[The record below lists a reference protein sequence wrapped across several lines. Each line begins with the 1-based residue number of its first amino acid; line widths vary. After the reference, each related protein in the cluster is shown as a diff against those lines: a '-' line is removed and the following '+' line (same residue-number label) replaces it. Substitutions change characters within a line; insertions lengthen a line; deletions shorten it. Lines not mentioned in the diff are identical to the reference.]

1 MATHRTSILSAARW
15 PRSSKVPRNSP
26 MPTVARSPFTSDL
39 CPPCQPPNGND
50 RSCVSPLDA
59 RRRPLMMSPPP
70 GSTSQERG
78 LARARSDKSLARFDR
93 VAMVLSGGAA
103 LGAYQAGAYAALE
116 NCGVR
121 PNWIAGTA
129 IGAINAAIIAGNLP
143 HERTFRLRQFWQ
155 ELGRRVGSQAGG
167 GLRRTVRHW
176 LAGYMPGHCAA
187 AAGGGRERAVVRPGD
202 LRELLQASVDFDRV
216 NSGAVRL
223 VLGAVN
229 LVTGAETYFDN
240 DRHVLGPDH
249 VLASTAL
256 PGMPAIELDGQRYG
270 GSAVSVAAL
279 DDARPAD
286 TLCFVIDG
294 YDPAPGG
301 GGGASRSAREIA
313 ALRRNHDLRRMIA
326 LLGER
331 VPPAS
336 RRDGDIRK
344 CLAEASE
351 ATMTILHL
359 VHEGSAEGLAGKIA
373 DFAPAAVLRR
383 WQAGE
388 SDVATSLAHPLWL
401 APPPRR
407 LGVVVHELRGGV
419 AAPPR

>member
-1 MATHRTSILSAARW
+1 
-15 PRSSKVPRNSP
+15 V
-26 MPTVARSPFTSDL
+26 
-39 CPPCQPPNGND
+39 
-50 RSCVSPLDA
+50 
-59 RRRPLMMSPPP
+59 
-70 GSTSQERG
+70 

-93 VAMVLSGGAA
+93 IALVLSGGGA

-116 NCGVR
+116 TRGVR

-143 HERTFRLRQFWQ
+143 HERVLKLRQFWQ
-155 ELGRRVGSQAGG
+155 QLSRRAAARPISGLARS
-167 GLRRTVRHW
+167 LRRFVRRYAVP
-176 LAGYMPGHCAA
+176 LGVTLVPPLSEDAIIEPG
-187 AAGGGRERAVVRPGD
+187 E
-202 LRELLQASVDFDRV
+202 LRELVQAAVDFERL

-223 VLGAVN
+223 VLGTVN

-240 DRHVLGPDH
+240 DRHVVGIDH

-256 PGMPAIELDGQRYG
+256 PGLPPVAIDRQPYA

-279 DDARPAD
+279 DEARPAD

-294 YDPAPGG
+294 YDPVPGARG
-301 GGGASRSAREIA
+301 GVSRSAREIA

-331 VPPAS
+331 VPPALQS
-336 RRDGDIRK
+336 NPDIRK
-344 CLAEASE
+344 CLAEASS

-359 VHEGSAEGLAGKIA
+359 VHEGNPAELTAKSA
-373 DFAPAAVLRR
+373 DFSMPALTRR

-388 SDVATSLAHPLWL
+388 NDVTTSLAHPLWL

-407 LGVVVHELRGGV
+407 LGAVVDELRGGV

>member
-1 MATHRTSILSAARW
+1 
-15 PRSSKVPRNSP
+15 
-26 MPTVARSPFTSDL
+26 
-39 CPPCQPPNGND
+39 
-50 RSCVSPLDA
+50 
-59 RRRPLMMSPPP
+59 
-70 GSTSQERG
+70 
-78 LARARSDKSLARFDR
+78 
-93 VAMVLSGGAA
+93 MVLSGGAA
-103 LGAYQAGAYAALE
+103 LGAYHAGAYAALE

-129 IGAINAAIIAGNLP
+129 IGAVNAAIIAGNLP
-143 HERTFRLRQFWQ
+143 HERIFRLRQFWQ
-155 ELGRRVGSQAGG
+155 ELGRRVAAHRERGASRK
-167 GLRRTVRHW
+167 LRDW
-176 LAGYMPGHCAA
+176 LAGIIPGGPANRPA
-187 AAGGGRERAVVRPGD
+187 RERPIIRPGE
-202 LRELLQASVDFDRV
+202 LRELIEAAVDFDRV
-216 NSGAVRL
+216 NAGSVRV

-249 VLASTAL
+249 VLASTTL
-256 PGMPAIELDGQRYG
+256 PGLMPTVIDNQRYG

-294 YDPAPGG
+294 YDPVPGKRG
-301 GGGASRSAREIA
+301 GVSRSAREIA

-331 VPPAS
+331 VPPAL
-336 RRDGDIRK
+336 RGDTDIKK
-344 CLAEASE
+344 CLAEASL

-359 VHEGSAEGLAGKIA
+359 VHEGDADELAGAMA
-373 DFAPAAVLRR
+373 DFSSEAVRRR

-388 SDVATSLAHPLWL
+388 NDVATSLAHPLWL

>member
-1 MATHRTSILSAARW
+1 M
-15 PRSSKVPRNSP
+15 
-26 MPTVARSPFTSDL
+26 
-39 CPPCQPPNGND
+39 
-50 RSCVSPLDA
+50 
-59 RRRPLMMSPPP
+59 
-70 GSTSQERG
+70 
-78 LARARSDKSLARFDR
+78 ARARSDRSLARFDR
-93 VAMVLSGGAA
+93 IALVLSGGGA

-116 NCGVR
+116 NSGIR

-143 HERTFRLRQFWQ
+143 HERTLRLRQFWQ
-155 ELGRRVGSQAGG
+155 ELSRRVAARAGAGAGRR
-167 GLRRTVRHW
+167 LRGW
-176 LAGYMPGHCAA
+176 LAGHVGRRSDVAA
-187 AAGGGRERAVVRPGD
+187 SLPALPAGE
-202 LRELLQASVDFDRV
+202 LRQLLQGTVDFDRV

-229 LVTGAETYFDN
+229 LLTGAETYFDN
-240 DRHVLGPDH
+240 DRHILDLDH

-256 PGMPAIELDGQRYG
+256 PGMAPTVIDNQRYG
-270 GSAVSVAAL
+270 GSAVSIAAL

-286 TLCFVIDG
+286 TLCFVVDG
-294 YDPAPGG
+294 YDPVPGTRG
-301 GGGASRSAREIA
+301 GISRSAREIT

-331 VPPAS
+331 VPPS
-336 RRDGDIRK
+336 LRGDSDVRK

-359 VHEGSAEGLAGKIA
+359 VHEGSATELAAKTA
-373 DFAPAAVLRR
+373 DFSMPALMRR

-388 SDVATSLAHPLWL
+388 NDVATSLGHPLWL

-407 LGVVVHELRGGV
+407 LGAVVHELRGGV
-419 AAPPR
+419 AGPPR

>member
-1 MATHRTSILSAARW
+1 MART
-15 PRSSKVPRNSP
+15 
-26 MPTVARSPFTSDL
+26 
-39 CPPCQPPNGND
+39 
-50 RSCVSPLDA
+50 
-59 RRRPLMMSPPP
+59 
-70 GSTSQERG
+70 
-78 LARARSDKSLARFDR
+78 RSDKNLARFDR
-93 VAMVLSGGAA
+93 IALILPGGAG

-129 IGAINAAIIAGNLP
+129 IGAVNATIIAGNLP
-143 HERTFRLRQFWQ
+143 HERTFRLRQFWH
-155 ELGRRVGSQAGG
+155 ELSRRVAVRRRGG
-167 GLRRTVRHW
+167 ARRLRRLIAAHLPGRADAAPV
-176 LAGYMPGHCAA
+176 LASDKPDLGTGEL
-187 AAGGGRERAVVRPGD
+187 RDLLRAS
-202 LRELLQASVDFDRV
+202 ADFDRV

-223 VLGAVN
+223 TLGAVN

-240 DRHVLGPDH
+240 DRHVLGPEH
-249 VLASTAL
+249 VLASSAL
-256 PGMPAIELDGQRYG
+256 PGLPPTTIDGQSYG
-270 GSAVSVAAL
+270 GGAVSVAAL

-294 YDPAPGG
+294 YDPVPGR

-326 LLGER
+326 LMGER
-331 VPPAS
+331 MPAAL
-336 RRDGDIRK
+336 RADADIRK

-359 VHEGSAEGLAGKIA
+359 VHEGNADGLAEKMRDFSAET
-373 DFAPAAVLRR
+373 VQRR

-388 SDVATSLAHPLWL
+388 NDVVTSLAHPLWL

>member
-1 MATHRTSILSAARW
+1 
-15 PRSSKVPRNSP
+15 V
-26 MPTVARSPFTSDL
+26 
-39 CPPCQPPNGND
+39 
-50 RSCVSPLDA
+50 
-59 RRRPLMMSPPP
+59 
-70 GSTSQERG
+70 
-78 LARARSDKSLARFDR
+78 ARARSDKSLARFDR
-93 VAMVLSGGAA
+93 IALVLSGGAA

-116 NCGVR
+116 SCGVR

-155 ELGRRVGSQAGG
+155 ELCRR
-167 GLRRTVRHW
+167 
-176 LAGYMPGHCAA
+176 A
-187 AAGGGRERAVVRPGD
+187 AAGGEGGLGRKVRCWLAQRLCGSHDIGSGVTGERPGLAPAE
-202 LRELLQASVDFDRV
+202 LRELIEASVDFDRV
-216 NSGAVRL
+216 NSGSVRL
-223 VLGAVN
+223 TVGAVN

-240 DRHVLGPDH
+240 DRHVLGPEH
-249 VLASTAL
+249 VLASAAL
-256 PGMPAIELDGQRYG
+256 PGMPPTSIGNQLYG

-294 YDPAPGG
+294 YDPVPGK

-331 VPPAS
+331 VPAGV
-336 RRDGDIRK
+336 RGDTDIRK

-359 VHEGSAEGLAGKIA
+359 VHEGNADGLADKMR
-373 DFAPAAVLRR
+373 DFSGESVQRR

-388 SDVATSLAHPLWL
+388 NDVVSSLAHPLWL

-407 LGVVVHELRGGV
+407 LGVVVHEMRGGV

>member
-1 MATHRTSILSAARW
+1 MNKAPL
-15 PRSSKVPRNSP
+15 V
-26 MPTVARSPFTSDL
+26 VAD
-39 CPPCQPPNGND
+39 
-50 RSCVSPLDA
+50 
-59 RRRPLMMSPPP
+59 RRR
-70 GSTSQERG
+70 QRRERS

-93 VAMVLSGGAA
+93 IALVLSGGGG

-129 IGAINAAIIAGNLP
+129 IGAVNAAIIAGNLP
-143 HERTFRLRQFWQ
+143 HERIFRLRQFWQ
-155 ELGRRVGSQAGG
+155 ELGRRAAPRGAGC
-167 GLRRTVRHW
+167 LRWKMRGW
-176 LAGYMPGHCAA
+176 LPGRRGRDGAA
-187 AAGGGRERAVVRPGD
+187 AALRPTMRTGE
-202 LRELLQASVDFDRV
+202 LRELIAAAVDFDRV

-229 LVTGAETYFDN
+229 LGTGAETYFDN

-256 PGMPAIELDGQRYG
+256 PGMPAIEFDGQRYG

-359 VHEGSAEGLAGKIA
+359 VHEGSADGLAGKIA

>member
-1 MATHRTSILSAARW
+1 
-15 PRSSKVPRNSP
+15 
-26 MPTVARSPFTSDL
+26 
-39 CPPCQPPNGND
+39 
-50 RSCVSPLDA
+50 
-59 RRRPLMMSPPP
+59 
-70 GSTSQERG
+70 

-93 VAMVLSGGAA
+93 IALVLSGGGA

-116 NCGVR
+116 SCGVR

-143 HERTFRLRQFWQ
+143 HERISRLRRFWQ
-155 ELGRRVGSQAGG
+155 ELSRRVSARGERR
-167 GLRRTVRHW
+167 LRGTLSHW
-176 LAGYMPGHCAA
+176 LAGHLPGRVTGHIPGYIPGHSP
-187 AAGGGRERAVVRPGD
+187 GRRDAIADPARDRPVIRPAE
-202 LRELLQASVDFDRV
+202 LRELVEAAVDFGRI
-216 NSGAVRL
+216 NSGSVRV
-223 VLGAVN
+223 VLGAIN
-229 LVTGAETYFDN
+229 LGTGAETYFDN

-256 PGMPAIELDGQRYG
+256 PGLPPILIDNQRYG

-286 TLCFVIDG
+286 TLCLVVDG
-294 YDPAPGG
+294 YDPVPGG
-301 GGGASRSAREIA
+301 RGGVSRSAREIA

-331 VPPAS
+331 VPAGL
-336 RRDGDIRK
+336 RGDADIKK
-344 CLAEASE
+344 CLAEASN

-359 VHEGSAEGLAGKIA
+359 VHEGNGDELAGKIG
-373 DFAPAAVLRR
+373 DFSPDSVLRR

-388 SDVATSLAHPLWL
+388 TDVATSLAHPLWL